1 MTAFGR
7 VSFSALIFILFSLN
21 TANADEI
28 KKEKRQIADFT
39 KIVISGAGH
48 LFLKQGENVALTIE
62 TERTFL
68 PELKSEVI
76 DQVLYLGLKEPKT
89 FVSQSNPPINYYLT
103 LTNIEDIHTEGSIE
117 ISSKGTI
124 SAKELNLVTAGAG
137 IINLKIKTDSLKTQ
151 VEGNSNI
158 ALSGTATTQTLKI
171 EGTGKIQGKKLLTK
185 TTHVNIKGAGI
196 AEVNASETLA
206 VKIEGVGT
214 VKYYGEPKITQ
225 EISGAGEII
234 PLE

>member
-1 MTAFGR
+1 MFALTRVYFLALVFALSFGN
-7 VSFSALIFILFSLN
+7 A
-21 TANADEI
+21 ANADDI
-28 KKEKRQIADFT
+28 KKEKREIADFT
-39 KIVISGAGH
+39 KIVISGSGH
-48 LFLKQGENVALTIE
+48 LFLKQGDKVALTIE

-76 DQVLYLGLKEPKT
+76 DQVLHLGPKT
-89 FVSQSNPPINYYLT
+89 SESQLNHPINYYLT
-103 LTNIEDIHTEGSIE
+103 LANIEDIHTEGSIE
-117 ISSKGTI
+117 ISSKGVI
-124 SAKELNLVTAGAG
+124 SAKELNLVTEGAG
-137 IINLKIKTDSLKTQ
+137 IIDLKIKTEALKTR

-171 EGTGKIQGKKLLTK
+171 EGAGKIQGRKLLTK
-185 TTHVNIKGAGI
+185 TTQVEIKGAGI
-196 AEVNASETLA
+196 AEVNASETLD
-206 VKIEGVGT
+206 VKIEGFGT